1 MYYKNAIQK
10 LARNI
15 DLVSHPAAIA
25 VISGIFFPHGNVWN
39 AIGGTLLWISMQGSA
54 FFFPCVGRWHARHTA
69 LIDNAYF
76 MHNTSRI

>member
-1 MYYKNAIQK
+1 MERIMYYKNAIQK

-39 AIGGTLLWISMQGSA
+39 AIDGTLLWISMQGSA
-54 FFFPCVGRWHARHTA
+54 FFFRA
-69 LIDNAYF
+69 LADG
-76 MHNTSRI
+76 MPDTPP